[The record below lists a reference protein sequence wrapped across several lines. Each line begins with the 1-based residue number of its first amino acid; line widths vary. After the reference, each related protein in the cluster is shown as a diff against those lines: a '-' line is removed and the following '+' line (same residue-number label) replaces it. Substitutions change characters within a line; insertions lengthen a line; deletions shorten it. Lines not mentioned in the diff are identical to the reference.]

1 MAQIASQRVDTVWRH
16 VSGAE
21 LDTLYQGGES
31 LTAALPTVSAV
42 YMWKLRLA
50 DESLVTC
57 DPSATLRK
65 IIKLA
70 KIPQG
75 RSQPIRAS
83 HGLVNL
89 GIEICGSGLPSFKQK
104 VLSKFLAEKQNNR
117 WMINYLRDLEK
128 HLPTLYVGETGNLPQ
143 RAKEHLAGLTDFGQ
157 AITREPQLGWS
168 DLNFYYAN
176 LGPESSTESQLRKAV
191 EYVTAVLTVSAYTQR
206 PG

>member
-1 MAQIASQRVDTVWRH
+1 MAQIAPQRVDVVWRL

-31 LTAALPTVSAV
+31 LTAVLPTVSAV
-42 YMWKLRLA
+42 YMWKLRLT
-50 DESLVTC
+50 DERLVAH

-89 GIEICGSGLPSFKQK
+89 GIEICGPGLPSFKQK
-104 VLSKFLAEKQNNR
+104 VLTRFLAEKRNNR
-117 WMINYLRDLEK
+117 WMINYLRDLEQ

-143 RAKEHLAGLTDFGQ
+143 RAREHLAGLDRFWSSHHKG
-157 AITREPQLGWS
+157 ASTRLE
-168 DLNFYYAN
+168 
-176 LGPESSTESQLRKAV
+176 
-191 EYVTAVLTVSAYTQR
+191 
-206 PG
+206 